1 MLKHFL
7 ATSFI
12 TFLSLI
18 VIANWS
24 VDAKTNVPEKTVSI
38 EAVRK
43 LVALD
48 IGAQED
54 SIEIVKKGKVLTITR
69 INSSLNKSSHQNR
82 NEEAASIMAVVVKAI
97 ADVAE
102 YNSLYSIAV
111 HYTSRTNASSKT
123 SVFDTIEFRKNQKG
137 EFEIHLT

>member
-24 VDAKTNVPEKTVSI
+24 VDAKTNAPEKTVSI

-69 INSSLNKSSHQNR
+69 INSSLNESSHQNR

>member
-69 INSSLNKSSHQNR
+69 INSSLNESSHQNR

-111 HYTSRTNASSKT
+111 HYTRRTNASSKT

>member
-24 VDAKTNVPEKTVSI
+24 VDAKTNAPEKTVSI

-48 IGAQED
+48 IGAPEY

-69 INSSLNKSSHQNR
+69 INSSLNESSHQNR

-111 HYTSRTNASSKT
+111 HYTSRTNASSKA
-123 SVFDTIEFRKNQKG
+123 SVIDTIEFRKNQKG